1 LGYTHIFAIYRVIS
15 ADGGLVFTEE
25 TEDTEETEE
34 DPFLAYTQDEVR
46 FYDLIHPIL
55 GLRPNSRP
63 AISDIR
69 TTS

>member
-1 LGYTHIFAIYRVIS
+1 
-15 ADGGLVFTEE
+15 VFTEE